1 MTASS
6 PPPPLP
12 NLERVIEVG
21 EIFSP
26 SRDHHIP
33 EMPHSS
39 PPPSEHVPDEMPQPS
54 PAHTEQVHHEIP
66 QSSQQA
72 QPIHEQRVPPEEGD
86 AQEDE
91 DVPEWELRKK
101 HPITIRPVYVPIKD
115 VSSVSKWYS
124 HDQFKPENQVK
135 KSHHGLLRRPSL
147 ANSTKQQSSIQMLMP
162 SNGQRIARKHMK
174 EASPSYQTRTFS
186 AYHLE

>member
-1 MTASS
+1 MLLGDVLGQFILWHKWDIILTASS

-12 NLERVIEVG
+12 NLERVVEVG

-26 SRDHHIP
+26 SRDPHIP

-54 PAHTEQVHHEIP
+54 PAHTEQVHDEIS

-72 QPIHEQRVPPEEGD
+72 QPIYEQRVPPEEGD

-91 DVPEWELRKK
+91 DMPEWEL
-101 HPITIRPVYVPIKD
+101 
-115 VSSVSKWYS
+115 
-124 HDQFKPENQVK
+124 
-135 KSHHGLLRRPSL
+135 
-147 ANSTKQQSSIQMLMP
+147 
-162 SNGQRIARKHMK
+162 
-174 EASPSYQTRTFS
+174 
-186 AYHLE
+186 

>member
-12 NLERVIEVG
+12 NLERVVEVG

-26 SRDHHIP
+26 SHDHHIP
-33 EMPHSS
+33 EMTHSS
-39 PPPSEHVPDEMPQPS
+39 PPPSEQVHDEM
-54 PAHTEQVHHEIP
+54 P

-91 DVPEWELRKK
+91 EVHEWEL
-101 HPITIRPVYVPIKD
+101 
-115 VSSVSKWYS
+115 
-124 HDQFKPENQVK
+124 
-135 KSHHGLLRRPSL
+135 
-147 ANSTKQQSSIQMLMP
+147 
-162 SNGQRIARKHMK
+162 
-174 EASPSYQTRTFS
+174 
-186 AYHLE
+186 